1 MTRLALLTRARQWCV
16 SPARN
21 TGNVMAEGLQRLRWR
36 RGCLFVLTAALV
48 TAAFF
53 FSIDRGHAQGRSRGS
68 VEANR
73 SETVRARRAEPD
85 SVNGERINAN
95 TVAIVSGNINGTY
108 LSIAYD
114 LSAVLDDGDDF
125 RILPIIGK
133 GGGQNLRDVRFLKGV
148 DLGITQSIL
157 LNKFR
162 KTKEIGP
169 IDDKITYVAKLF
181 NEEMHL
187 VVRADSGITSIAQLD
202 GTMVNFSD
210 EGSGTQLSTRDVFE
224 RLGINPVDVNMG
236 QADAIE
242 KLKAGE
248 LAATILIAGKPSG
261 AMAKLNSADGF
272 RLLPVPFAKPLQ
284 ADYLPAALT
293 NKDYPTLVGPGESVE
308 TIAVGAVLV
317 AYNWPRDTDRYQ
329 RIAKFVERFFPRL
342 AEFQKPPRHPK
353 WAETNPAATVPGWTR
368 FPAAE
373 EWLQRNNATAH
384 AASQREQFERF
395 LEMRPQASSKPI
407 SPSDRERLFQ
417 EFLKWS
423 GTGERR

>member
-1 MTRLALLTRARQWCV
+1 
-16 SPARN
+16 
-21 TGNVMAEGLQRLRWR
+21 MAEGLQRLRWR
-36 RGCLFVLTAALV
+36 RGCLLVLTAALV
-48 TAAFF
+48 TAAFS
-53 FSIDRGHAQGRSRGS
+53 FSVDRGHAQGRSRAS
-68 VEANR
+68 LQTDR
-73 SETVRARRAEPD
+73 SETTRTRRAEAE
-85 SVNGERINAN
+85 STLSSERINAN
-95 TVAIVSGNINGTY
+95 TVAIISGNINGTY

-114 LSAVLDDGDDF
+114 LSAVLDEGDDF

-162 KTKEIGP
+162 KTKELGP
-169 IDDKITYVAKLF
+169 IDDKITYIAKLF

-202 GTMVNFSD
+202 GKKVNFSD

-224 RLGINPVDVNMG
+224 RLGIKPVEVNMG

-242 KLKAGE
+242 KLKTGE

-261 AMAKLNSADGF
+261 AMAKLKSADGF

-293 NKDYPTLVGPGESVE
+293 NKDYPNLVGPGESVE
-308 TIAVGAVLV
+308 TIAVGAVLI
-317 AYNWPRDTDRYQ
+317 AYNWPRDSDRYQ

-342 AEFQKPPRHPK
+342 AEFQRRPRHPK
-353 WAETNPAATVPGWTR
+353 WAETNLAATVPGWTR

-384 AASQREQFERF
+384 AASQRAQFERF
-395 LEMRPQASSKPI
+395 LETRPQASSKPI
-407 SPSDRERLFQ
+407 SPSDREQLFQ

-423 GTGERR
+423 GTRERR